1 MFLKATTRH
10 VHRRQDLV
18 LDDLVEVLAGF
29 LGHQKLGNEVAASR
43 VAPVRAG
50 HISDLYRFRSG
61 RLGSGK
67 SLDQRRHRFVMG
79 IPAISAG
86 DYTGAMAEDPR
97 SEEHTSELQSL
108 MRS

>member
-50 HISDLYRFRSG
+50 HISDLYRLRSG

-67 SLDQRRHRFVMG
+67 
-79 IPAISAG
+79 
-86 DYTGAMAEDPR
+86 R

-108 MRS
+108 MRISYPVICLKKKNKTQHSNKHQ

>member
-86 DYTGAMAEDPR
+86 DR

-108 MRS
+108 MRSSYAVFY